1 MNITKQNLID
11 ILVEELSKID
21 IDELQATGGARPT
34 YSASESV
41 GQLAIM
47 ALQLTLQVLAP
58 DILAGTGAYQ
68 GDERIT
74 KQLVGK
80 MKGASFVDGKF
91 GPLTRDSLKL
101 AMSTPFSKDVGM
113 RMETDGGSINAM
125 RTGPKPQPK
134 AKAPAA
140 APAPAKPKQAPVNK
154 STPVA
159 SAGPT
164 PVVQRDQD
172 GAAIIR
178 EQKKKIQKIF
188 EIYFKLNEQEEQVT
202 AQDAQELEQS
212 QVGMANDSTIG
223 GLVADEINNFLLSL
237 PEDDPRRSRDVGL
250 KMMTAINDKL
260 KASIAAA
267 AEEVSAQISE
277 SKKNKA

>member
-41 GQLAIM
+41 GQLAVM

-91 GPLTRDSLKL
+91 GPLTRKSLKL

-140 APAPAKPKQAPVNK
+140 APAKPKQAPVNK
-154 STPVA
+154 ITPVA
-159 SAGPT
+159 SGAPRDVVRRGP
-164 PVVQRDQD
+164 D
-172 GAAIIR
+172 GEAIIN

-212 QVGMANDSTIG
+212 QVGMPNDSTIG
-223 GLVADEINNFLLSL
+223 GLVADEVNNFLLSL

>member
-1 MNITKQNLID
+1 
-11 ILVEELSKID
+11 
-21 IDELQATGGARPT
+21 
-34 YSASESV
+34 
-41 GQLAIM
+41 M

-140 APAPAKPKQAPVNK
+140 APAKPKQAPVNK
-154 STPVA
+154 ITPVA
-159 SAGPT
+159 SAAPDGVP
-164 PVVQRDQD
+164 RDED
-172 GAAIIR
+172 GAAILK

-223 GLVADEINNFLLSL
+223 GLVADEVNNFLLSL

-277 SKKNKA
+277 SKKIRLKTT

>member
-41 GQLAIM
+41 GQLAVM

-91 GPLTRDSLKL
+91 GPLTRKSLKL
-101 AMSTPFSKDVGM
+101 AMSTPFGKDVGM

-140 APAPAKPKQAPVNK
+140 APAKPKQAPVNK
-154 STPVA
+154 TTPVA
-159 SAGPT
+159 SAAP
-164 PVVQRDQD
+164 PVVQRDKD
-172 GAAIIR
+172 GAAILR

-188 EIYFKLNEQEEQVT
+188 EIYFKLNEQDEQVT

-212 QVGMANDSTIG
+212 QVGMPNDSTIG
-223 GLVADEINNFLLSL
+223 GLVADEVNNFLLSL

-277 SKKNKA
+277 SKKNKV

>member
-41 GQLAIM
+41 GQLAVM

-91 GPLTRDSLKL
+91 GPLTRKSLKL
-101 AMSTPFSKDVGM
+101 AMSTPFNKDVGM

-134 AKAPAA
+134 AKAPAT
-140 APAPAKPKQAPVNK
+140 APAKPKQEPVNK
-154 STPVA
+154 ITPVA
-159 SAGPT
+159 AAAPT
-164 PVVQRDQD
+164 PVQRDKD

-223 GLVADEINNFLLSL
+223 GLVADEVNNFLLSL

>member
-1 MNITKQNLID
+1 M
-11 ILVEELSKID
+11 
-21 IDELQATGGARPT
+21 
-34 YSASESV
+34 
-41 GQLAIM
+41 
-47 ALQLTLQVLAP
+47 
-58 DILAGTGAYQ
+58 
-68 GDERIT
+68 
-74 KQLVGK
+74 
-80 MKGASFVDGKF
+80 
-91 GPLTRDSLKL
+91 
-101 AMSTPFSKDVGM
+101 
-113 RMETDGGSINAM
+113 
-125 RTGPKPQPK
+125 
-134 AKAPAA
+134 
-140 APAPAKPKQAPVNK
+140 
-154 STPVA
+154 
-159 SAGPT
+159 
-164 PVVQRDQD
+164 QRDKD

-223 GLVADEINNFLLSL
+223 GLVADEVNNFLLSL

>member
-41 GQLAIM
+41 GQLAVM

-140 APAPAKPKQAPVNK
+140 APAKPKQAPVNK
-154 STPVA
+154 ITPVA
-159 SAGPT
+159 SAAPPGVP
-164 PVVQRDQD
+164 RDED
-172 GAAIIR
+172 GAAILR

-223 GLVADEINNFLLSL
+223 GLVADEVNNFLLSL

-250 KMMTAINDKL
+250 KMMTAINDKI

-277 SKKNKA
+277 SKKNKV